1 MNYVRAAERGLKLI
15 RKKPLCTTVL
25 AELQKILVTGTR
37 GDSYD
42 SGRLRDHQVYIGDEG
57 AGIEACRFVPPP
69 PGDDLV
75 KGMSEWEKWINAED
89 DFPLVVKCA
98 LGHYQFE
105 SLHPFSDGN
114 GRLGRLILVLQLV
127 QDGMLTY
134 PVLNVSPWFERRKE
148 RYKDLMLS
156 VSMTGEYNEWIQFFC
171 EGIAAQSIDMI
182 QRIEDLLDVR
192 EEFMK
197 NLRAEKARGV
207 VLEIAEDLLG
217 YPILTVSKAAQLHN
231 VTYPPAKAA
240 IERLLRLKILREM
253 TGGDYNRIYLCPQVL
268 DIIQRP

>member
-1 MNYVRAAERGLKLI
+1 
-15 RKKPLCTTVL
+15 
-25 AELQKILVTGTR
+25 
-37 GDSYD
+37 
-42 SGRLRDHQVYIGDEG
+42 
-57 AGIEACRFVPPP
+57 
-69 PGDDLV
+69 
-75 KGMSEWEKWINAED
+75 
-89 DFPLVVKCA
+89 
-98 LGHYQFE
+98 
-105 SLHPFSDGN
+105 
-114 GRLGRLILVLQLV
+114 
-127 QDGMLTY
+127 
-134 PVLNVSPWFERRKE
+134 
-148 RYKDLMLS
+148 
-156 VSMTGEYNEWIQFFC
+156 MTGEYNEWIQFFC